1 MTTFSQ
7 ATPRERKTYLQQRLL
22 DLKRERDPWLARWR
36 EVSRYISP
44 FNGRFE
50 VTDRLE
56 SRNYDYILDNI
67 AGTSLD
73 ILVSGLASGATSP
86 VRQWF
91 KVGASN
97 AALMRDIT
105 IAGWCS
111 DVEHILLQ
119 VFQTSNTYNSL
130 HSLYRELCLFGV
142 GVDLI
147 YDDADTI
154 IRHHV
159 LSAGE
164 YCLQTNN
171 KGVVDTLYREFQLTV
186 AQAIQE
192 FGWDSVTDYVHNLYD
207 QGKLDQ
213 RVTFCHAIEPRH
225 DRDRSALDSK
235 NMPWASYYF
244 IVDDDKHNKEI
255 ISESG
260 FKRFPA
266 LCPRWDV
273 IAGETYGLS
282 PAIAAL
288 PNVKQLQQESEVKSN
303 VLELL
308 VNPPIQAPANM
319 RQEAVSLAPNAI
331 NFTGSTGIDQTIKP
345 ILAGI
350 GDINS
355 LSQDIEG
362 LKQEIRSNFFVDLFL
377 MVQSSQDDR
386 KTAAEIYALKEE
398 KMLVLGAV
406 VERLQHELLKPL
418 VAIAFDRLA
427 EENLIPEI
435 PRQVAGNGLELEFQ
449 SMLAQ
454 SQRAIDI
461 NSIERML
468 SSIQAFS
475 ASMPDILDRLN
486 PDGIVDAYR
495 DRLAV
500 DPVMIRSK
508 EDADA
513 IRQQRQQAQA
523 SQVQS
528 EQASLEAGSINQLMQ
543 AQKAGA
549 SASLATQQLDQIGGE
564 AGGVY

>member
-1 MTTFSQ
+1 MTEFSR
-7 ATPRERKTYLQQRLL
+7 ATPRERKNYLMQRLT
-22 DLKRERDPWLARWR
+22 DLKQERAPWVTRWQ

-50 VTDRLE
+50 VNDHLE
-56 SRNYDYILDNI
+56 SRNYDAILDNI

-91 KVGASN
+91 KVGIPDT
-97 AALMRDIT
+97 ALMRDIT
-105 IAGWCS
+105 VAGWCT

-119 VFQTSNTYNSL
+119 TFQTSNTYNSL

-147 YDDADTI
+147 YDDDETI

-186 AQAIQE
+186 SQAIQE
-192 FGWDSVTDYVHNLYD
+192 FGWDNMPKSVQYMYNAGD
-207 QGKLDQ
+207 LD
-213 RVTFCHAIEPRH
+213 RRLDFCHAIEPRH
-225 DRDRSALDSK
+225 DRVANAKDNK

-244 IVDDDKHNKEI
+244 MVTDESDNREI

-282 PAIAAL
+282 PAMTAL

-319 RQEAVSLAPNAI
+319 RQEAVSLMPNAI
-331 NFTGSTGIDQTIKP
+331 NFTGSTGVDQTIKP
-345 ILAGI
+345 ILAGV
-350 GDINS
+350 GDINA
-355 LSQDIEG
+355 LSQDIEA
-362 LKQEIRSNFFVDLFL
+362 LKQEIRSNFYVDLFL
-377 MVQSSQDDR
+377 MVQNSQDDR

-418 VAIAFDRLA
+418 VAIAFDRLM
-427 EENLIPEI
+427 EEGFVPNP
-435 PRQVAGNGLELEFQ
+435 PQQAMGSGLELEFQ

-475 ASMPDILDRLN
+475 ASMPDILDRLD
-486 PDGIVDAYR
+486 PDGIVDTYR

-508 EDADA
+508 EDAEA
-513 IRQQRQQAQA
+513 IRQQRQQAAAQQA
-523 SQVQS
+523 QS
-528 EQASLEAGSINQLMQ
+528 EQANLEAGSVNQLMQ

-549 SASLATQQLDQIGGE
+549 SASLATQQLEQIGGE
-564 AGGVY
+564 GGLY